1 MIIPKILTNPTQH
14 DCSVESS
21 ARRKKWFNIARR
33 ADPPTRSKCFCCQDH
48 FNLRDDMEHF
58 YRYQMFGGTIKLK
71 PNVLPH
77 KFECQPNRALKCL
90 DHNRKAFQ
98 KLNHR
103 RCIDE
108 EMTLEQDQQRSVAKE
123 NRSPVEVSTVSK
135 VTSVEGAKNNLF
147 VEDSESEMEVDFSAS
162 ESILSENE
170 DAGMANLAQL
180 PQEDPQ
186 DCVCGNPKKMQK
198 IATHGAQNVMSTITT
213 PHMCDAEVQST
224 VQTTDRACSP
234 AHSLS
239 SNVQSKSSPSKPSS
253 GSLYV
258 PSSSDTG
265 TSGSCNMQDESSEKN
280 INDEMKLTILNV
292 TRYNIMKDCKR
303 YVGISDQC
311 MAWLTKLLL
320 EHSCCK
326 EDHMYLTLTKIRL
339 GDKFERLADNYGIS
353 ESQASRIS
361 HESVR
366 ILSHLL
372 KQLIYQPSQAEVQKN
387 SPIPFRAYC
396 NSVYV
401 LMDAFEIQI
410 QKPSNPILQVL
421 TWSEY
426 KKCNTIKYI
435 IAITPDGSIV
445 FISRGYG
452 ERISDIKLFEA
463 CGIMDILP
471 EGCACMA
478 DRGFKGIEGI
488 LQKKMC
494 KLIRPPSVLSTEK
507 LSKAEVLETKRI
519 ASLRIHVE
527 RLIRRVREYEIL
539 KPHSCFDLKM
549 LPIVDNIMYT
559 ACGLI
564 NLQGP
569 LIKT

>member
-1 MIIPKILTNPTQH
+1 
-14 DCSVESS
+14 
-21 ARRKKWFNIARR
+21 
-33 ADPPTRSKCFCCQDH
+33 
-48 FNLRDDMEHF
+48 
-58 YRYQMFGGTIKLK
+58 MFGGPIKLK
-71 PNVLPH
+71 PNVLSH

-103 RCIDE
+103 RCIE
-108 EMTLEQDQQRSVAKE
+108 EMTLEEDQQKSVAKE
-123 NRSPVEVSTVSK
+123 NRSPVKVSTASN
-135 VTSVEGAKNNLF
+135 VTSLEGAKNNLF
-147 VEDSESEMEVDFSAS
+147 GEDSESEMEVDFSAS

-170 DAGMANLAQL
+170 DAGIANLAQL

-186 DCVCGNPKKMQK
+186 VDSGNRPRAFGEGSIIVEQIQQGTCQRIVAVETQKNMQK
-198 IATHGAQNVMSTITT
+198 IAIHGAQNLMSTITT
-213 PHMCDAEVQST
+213 PYMCDAEVQST
-224 VQTTDRACSP
+224 VQTADKACSP

-311 MAWLTKLLL
+311 MTWLTKLLL

-326 EDHMYLTLTKIRL
+326 EDHIYLTLTKIRL
-339 GDKFERLADNYGIS
+339 GDEFKRLANNYGIS
-353 ESQASRIS
+353 ESQASRIF
-361 HESVR
+361 HKTVR

-372 KQLIYQPSQAEVQKN
+372 KQLIYQPSQAEVQKYL
-387 SPIPFRAYC
+387 PIPSRAYY

-401 LMDAFEIQI
+401 LIDAFEIQI

-435 IAITPDGSIV
+435 IAITPDGFIV
-445 FISRGYG
+445 FISKGYG
-452 ERISDIKLFEA
+452 GRISDIKLFEA
-463 CGIMDILP
+463 CGIIDILP

-478 DRGFKGIEGI
+478 DRGFKGIEG
-488 LQKKMC
+488 
-494 KLIRPPSVLSTEK
+494 
-507 LSKAEVLETKRI
+507 
-519 ASLRIHVE
+519 
-527 RLIRRVREYEIL
+527 
-539 KPHSCFDLKM
+539 
-549 LPIVDNIMYT
+549 
-559 ACGLI
+559 
-564 NLQGP
+564 P